1 MSLTFSD
8 ITFDCADPAALAC
21 FWANA
26 LDRSIGDS
34 TEDYASV
41 PAAKEGEPS
50 LHFIRV
56 PEGKTAKNRI
66 HFDLGTSDR
75 LDEVVRLVNLGATP
89 VTEHSEN
96 GYVWTVLRD
105 PEGNE
110 FCVVEQAD
118 ATPEVRAPARRV

>member
-8 ITFDCADPAALAC
+8 ITFDCADPNALAD
-21 FWANA
+21 FWANT
-26 LDRSIGDS
+26 LDRSIGDH
-34 TEDYASV
+34 TEDYASL
-41 PAAKEGEPS
+41 PASTAGEPT

-75 LDEVVRLVNLGATP
+75 LDEVERLVNLGATAL
-89 VTEHSEN
+89 TEHSEN
-96 GYVWTVLRD
+96 GYLWTVLHD

-118 ATPEVRAPARRV
+118 ATPG

>member
-1 MSLTFSD
+1 MSLTFND
-8 ITFDCADPAALAC
+8 ITFDCADPTRLAD

-26 LDRSIGDS
+26 LDRSIGER
-34 TEDYASV
+34 TEDYASL
-41 PAAKEGEPS
+41 PAAKAGEPS

-89 VTEHSEN
+89 VAERSEN
-96 GYVWTVLRD
+96 GYVWTVLHD

-118 ATPEVRAPARRV
+118 ATPGEAAP